1 MKKISLIFLSSFLL
15 FGCVSKEERNERV
28 ISQQEEKIYLL
39 KSEISELESIKA
51 ILENSVIEE
60 KERLE
65 IAEYLITIEI
75 KQSHFSLDIGDHLKD
90 EMNKAEIQIP
100 VSKEFYEEIKVGEV
114 LNNDF
119 RTGSLI
125 AKGSVGRWEISVIDK
140 IKQ

>member
-39 KSEISELESIKA
+39 KSEISELESIKV